1 MTSAKLKQFI
11 YQKVL
16 YLVIVGIYKMDINI
30 NNRICNY
37 FNNIIQLKFLVTEN
51 TRIDEKNY
59 NNLAIYFTN
68 YINSKSTKMLSLHY
82 HELMV
87 RNVEKKYLI
96 VHDYILNKIL
106 EKFKEIICI
115 EKSDVTMILINKD
128 DKLPDDITLKK
139 SCLING
145 TCY

>member
-1 MTSAKLKQFI
+1 
-11 YQKVL
+11 
-16 YLVIVGIYKMDINI
+16 
-30 NNRICNY
+30 
-37 FNNIIQLKFLVTEN
+37 
-51 TRIDEKNY
+51 
-59 NNLAIYFTN
+59 
-68 YINSKSTKMLSLHY
+68 MLSLHY

-87 RNVEKKYLI
+87 RNVEKKYLM
-96 VHDYILNKIL
+96 VHDYILNKVL

>member
-1 MTSAKLKQFI
+1 
-11 YQKVL
+11 
-16 YLVIVGIYKMDINI
+16 
-30 NNRICNY
+30 
-37 FNNIIQLKFLVTEN
+37 
-51 TRIDEKNY
+51 
-59 NNLAIYFTN
+59 
-68 YINSKSTKMLSLHY
+68 MLSLHY

-87 RNVEKKYLI
+87 RNVEKKYLM

>member
-1 MTSAKLKQFI
+1 M
-11 YQKVL
+11 
-16 YLVIVGIYKMDINI
+16 
-30 NNRICNY
+30 
-37 FNNIIQLKFLVTEN
+37 
-51 TRIDEKNY
+51 
-59 NNLAIYFTN
+59 
-68 YINSKSTKMLSLHY
+68 
-82 HELMV
+82 
-87 RNVEKKYLI
+87 